1 MNMQEREYKMMDM
14 RAFEEKIL
22 DASKLLEM
30 MAHHQRLR
38 ILCLLME
45 GERSVLS
52 LADETG
58 LTQPAISHHLKKL
71 RDSNLVKTRRDAQ
84 TIFYSLQGDAVES
97 VLKTLNGIYC
107 S

>member
-1 MNMQEREYKMMDM
+1 MMDM
-14 RAFEEKIL
+14 TELEEKVL
-22 DASKLLEM
+22 DASRLLEM

-52 LADETG
+52 LGAATG

-71 RDSNLVKTRRDAQ
+71 RDADFVKTRRDAQ
-84 TIFYSLQGDAVES
+84 TIYYSLQGGEVEAV
-97 VLKTLNGIYC
+97 LRTLHGLYC
-107 S
+107 A

>member
-1 MNMQEREYKMMDM
+1 MDITKL
-14 RAFEEKIL
+14 EDKIL
-22 DASKLLEM
+22 DASQLLEM

-52 LADETG
+52 LAAAAN
-58 LTQPAISHHLKKL
+58 LTQPAMSHHLKKL
-71 RDSNLVKTRRDAQ
+71 RDAGFVGTRRDGQ
-84 TIFYSLQGDAVES
+84 TIYYSLNGPEVET
-97 VLKTLNGIYC
+97 VLKTLHGLYC

>member
-1 MNMQEREYKMMDM
+1 MDISSL
-14 RAFEEKIL
+14 ESKIF

-45 GERSVLS
+45 GERSVCS
-52 LADETG
+52 LADDTG

-71 RDSNLVKTRRDAQ
+71 RDAGLVKTRRDAQ
-84 TIFYSLQGDAVES
+84 TIYYSLKGQEVES
-97 VLKTLNGIYC
+97 VLETLNGIYC
-107 S
+107 N

>member
-84 TIFYSLQGDAVES
+84 TIFYSLQGDEVES

>member
-14 RAFEEKIL
+14 KAFEEKIL

-84 TIFYSLQGDAVES
+84 TIFYSLQGDEVES

>member
-84 TIFYSLQGDAVES
+84 TIFYSLQGDEVEL

>member
-1 MNMQEREYKMMDM
+1 MNMQDLEYNPMDM
-14 RAFEEKIL
+14 TAFEEKIL

-45 GERSVLS
+45 GERSVCS
-52 LADETG
+52 LADDTG

-71 RDSNLVKTRRDAQ
+71 RDADLVSTRRNAQ
-84 TIFYSLQGDAVES
+84 TIYYSLKGDEVES
-97 VLKTLNGIYC
+97 ILRTLNGIYC

>member
-1 MNMQEREYKMMDM
+1 MQDLEYNPMDM
-14 RAFEEKIL
+14 TAFEEKIL

-45 GERSVLS
+45 GERSVCS
-52 LADETG
+52 LADDTG

-71 RDSNLVKTRRDAQ
+71 RDADLVNTRRNAQ
-84 TIFYSLQGDAVES
+84 TIYYSLKGDEVES
-97 VLKTLNGIYC
+97 ILRTLNGIYC